1 MLGWSELHRFM
12 AVNEQPA
19 AMPTMTFDATE
30 ISVVAWTGGQYVGR
44 AFPEL
49 PLPIW
54 RLHGKSQ
61 RAAGVGTIRF
71 SWAATRYVFVRH
83 C

>member
-30 ISVVAWTGGQYVGR
+30 ISVVAWTGGQYVG
-44 AFPEL
+44 PCI
-49 PLPIW
+49 P
-54 RLHGKSQ
+54 
-61 RAAGVGTIRF
+61 GV
-71 SWAATRYVFVRH
+71 ATADLATAWEIAESGGGGNYSF
-83 C
+83 